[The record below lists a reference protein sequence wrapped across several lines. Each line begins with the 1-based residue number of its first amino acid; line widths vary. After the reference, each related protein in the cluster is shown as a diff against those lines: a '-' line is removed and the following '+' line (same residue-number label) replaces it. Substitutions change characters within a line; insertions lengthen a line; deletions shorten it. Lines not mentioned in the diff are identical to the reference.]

1 MTSIRGVFIVTPAR
15 AKRDT
20 TSLYVEDMA
29 ERTGPRGPYRK
40 GLQRR
45 REIIAA
51 AAELF
56 AESGYA
62 HSSMRELA
70 RRMRLTQTG
79 VLHHFADKEEL
90 LVEVL
95 GLRDSSVADYLS
107 ELHATDV
114 ATRSR
119 EVARHSAEHEGLTS
133 LFIILSA
140 EAIDRDHPAHTY
152 FVEHY
157 RSAQTQTLDPG
168 PEAAERAPMGVSAE
182 VIATLGIAVQDGLQ
196 LQRRYRDDLDVVE
209 AVDAFWRLVAAAR
222 AHWSQHPTPQDSDR
236 REGDDSD

>member
-1 MTSIRGVFIVTPAR
+1 
-15 AKRDT
+15 
-20 TSLYVEDMA
+20 MA
-29 ERTGPRGPYRK
+29 EHTGPRGPYRK

-45 REIIAA
+45 REIVAA

-56 AESGYA
+56 AESGYE

-79 VLHHFADKEEL
+79 VLHYFADKEEL

-95 GLRDSSVADYLS
+95 GLRDASVADYLS
-107 ELHATDV
+107 EVHATDV

-140 EAIDRDHPAHTY
+140 EAIDSDHPAHPY

-157 RSAQTQTLDPG
+157 CSAQTQTFDPG
-168 PEAAERAPMGVSAE
+168 PQAATHDPMSVSPE
-182 VIATLGIAVQDGLQ
+182 MIATLGIAVQDGLQ

-222 AHWSQHPTPQDSDR
+222 AHWSQQSPAEDTGRPEADGSSDK
-236 REGDDSD
+236 

>member
-1 MTSIRGVFIVTPAR
+1 
-15 AKRDT
+15 
-20 TSLYVEDMA
+20 MA

-107 ELHATDV
+107 ELDATDV

-157 RSAQTQTLDPG
+157 RLAQTQTLDPG
-168 PEAAERAPMGVSAE
+168 PETSGHALVSPE

-222 AHWSQHPTPQDSDR
+222 AHWSQHPAPEDSGRGD
-236 REGDDSD
+236 GDDSD